1 MFSSQEAVIK
11 KGEELLRK
19 KAASAN
25 LDDSNLMNKLFLL
38 FNGMIVDS
46 FCYFCFIIL
55 LLCFELKHE
64 VVDICVPTVRVLS
77 LFFFFFFWGGGLSLI
92 PLLYAQERSV
102 LRRVRL
108 GISPLLLL
116 DIFYKKYI
124 YTCIIVHLQV

>member
-55 LLCFELKHE
+55 YLCFEIKPAL
-64 VVDICVPTVRVLS
+64 VDTRAPTLRVPPPH
-77 LFFFFFFWGGGLSLI
+77 FFFFFSGGG
-92 PLLYAQERSV
+92 
-102 LRRVRL
+102 
-108 GISPLLLL
+108 G
-116 DIFYKKYI
+116 
-124 YTCIIVHLQV
+124 

>member
-64 VVDICVPTVRVLS
+64 VVDFCVPTVHVLS
-77 LFFFFFFWGGGLSLI
+77 LFFFFFFFGCL
-92 PLLYAQERSV
+92 P
-102 LRRVRL
+102 
-108 GISPLLLL
+108 
-116 DIFYKKYI
+116 IF
-124 YTCIIVHLQV
+124 VHLLKLQSQ

>member
-64 VVDICVPTVRVLS
+64 VFFLGAGAGWLS
-77 LFFFFFFWGGGLSLI
+77 LN

-124 YTCIIVHLQV
+124 YTCVIVHLQV

>member
-77 LFFFFFFWGGGLSLI
+77 LFFFFWGGVKS
-92 PLLYAQERSV
+92 Y
-102 LRRVRL
+102 
-108 GISPLLLL
+108 SPFVCPREKCPEEGEVGDLT
-116 DIFYKKYI
+116 FAF
-124 YTCIIVHLQV
+124 T